1 VKRSSSPA
9 LDLEGFLPYR
19 LSVVANRSS
28 RALAT
33 LYDREFGLSIP
44 EWRVVAVLGRFAPL
58 SSNEIGDKT
67 AMDKATISR
76 AVARLV
82 KGRLLVR
89 APHPSDGRLLR
100 LALSAKGRDVHARIA
115 KLALGFEAELT
126 AVLSPAERKTLHA
139 LLDRLDARL
148 LAQGQPPVK
157 PIT

>member
-1 VKRSSSPA
+1 M
-9 LDLEGFLPYR
+9 LELEHFLPYR
-19 LSVVANRSS
+19 LSVVANRAS

-58 SSNEIGDKT
+58 SSNEIVEKT

-82 KGRLLVR
+82 KAKLVAR
-89 APHPSDGRLLR
+89 SPHQSDGRLLR
-100 LALSAKGRDVHARIA
+100 LALSAAGRDVHARIA

-126 AVLSPAERKTLHA
+126 AVLSAEERQALHG

-148 LAQGQPPVK
+148 ADQGQPPVK

>member
-1 VKRSSSPA
+1 M
-9 LDLEGFLPYR
+9 LDLEHFLPYR
-19 LSVVANRSS
+19 LSVVANRAS

-58 SSNEIGDKT
+58 SSNEIGEKT

-82 KGRLLVR
+82 KAKLVAR
-89 APHPSDGRLLR
+89 EPHLSDGRLLR
-100 LALSAKGRDVHARIA
+100 LALTARGRDVHARIA
-115 KLALGFEAELT
+115 RLALGFEAELT
-126 AVLSPAERKTLHA
+126 AVLTPEEGRLLHG
-139 LLDRLDARL
+139 LLDRLDGRL
-148 LAQGQPPVK
+148 LDQGQPPVK